1 MEASLIG
8 FAALMVLILVRIPLG
23 IAMGVVGVIGFALMQ
38 QIEYGNP
45 RGWDSAL
52 NMIASTAFDTGLA
65 YGLSVVPLFLLMG
78 NLITESGMS
87 KELYRAANAF
97 LGHFKGGLALATVVS
112 CGAFSAVCGSSMAT
126 AATMSKVAMPSMREF
141 KYDDSLATGAIAA
154 GGTLGILI
162 PPSVIL
168 VIYGLMTETDI
179 GQLFIAGLI
188 PGLIGVI
195 LYMAAVACAVRLK
208 PGIGPAGNR
217 SSWKERLISMKGIW
231 GINLIFIIVMGGI
244 YAGIFTPTEAAGI
257 GASGAFLIALFS
269 GKLSFQM
276 FNRSLSHAART
287 TAMLFFLVIG
297 AVIFSNFINLT
308 GMPML
313 LKDWV
318 MEQGFSPFMVI
329 LILIGVYLLLG
340 CVLESMSMILLTV
353 PVFYPMVDAMG
364 FDLVWFGIL
373 VVVVTEISLIT
384 PPVGMNVFV
393 LRGVVPDV
401 KLSTIFRGVTPFWLA
416 DIVRLVLIVTIPSL
430 SLMLP
435 HAVG

>member
-8 FAALMVLILVRIPLG
+8 FAALMVLILARVPLG
-23 IAMGVVGVIGFALMQ
+23 VAMGIVGVVGFALMQ
-38 QIEYGNP
+38 QIGYGNP
-45 RGWDSAL
+45 RGWSTAL
-52 NMIASTAFDTGLA
+52 NMVASTAFDTGLA

-87 KELYRAANAF
+87 RQLYRAANAF
-97 LGHFKGGLALATVVS
+97 LGHFQGGLALATVVS

-126 AATMSKVAMPSMREF
+126 AATMSKVAMPSMREY
-141 KYDDSLATGAIAA
+141 KYSDSLATGAIAA

-168 VIYGLMTETDI
+168 VVYGLITETDI
-179 GQLFIAGLI
+179 GKLFIAGLL
-188 PGLIGVI
+188 PGAVGIL
-195 LYMAAVACAVRLK
+195 LYMAAVMVTVRLN
-208 PGIGPAGNR
+208 PGSGPAGAR
-217 SSWKERLISMKGIW
+217 SSWKERLISLKGVW

-257 GASGAFLIALFS
+257 GAAGAFLIALFS
-269 GKLSFQM
+269 GKLGPTM
-276 FNRSLSHAART
+276 LYRSLSNAVRT

-297 AVIFSNFINLT
+297 ALVFSNFINMT
-308 GMPML
+308 GLPML
-313 LKDWV
+313 LRDWV
-318 MEQGFSPFMVI
+318 MGQGFSLFGVI
-329 LILIGVYLLLG
+329 LVLIAIYLLLG

-353 PVFYPMVDAMG
+353 PVFYPMVQAMG
-364 FDLVWFGIL
+364 MDLIWFGIL

-401 KLSTIFRGVTPFWLA
+401 KLSTIFRGVAPFVVA
-416 DIVRLVLIVTIPSL
+416 DVVRLGLIVGIPAL
-430 SLMLP
+430 SLLLP
-435 HAVG
+435 HSLG